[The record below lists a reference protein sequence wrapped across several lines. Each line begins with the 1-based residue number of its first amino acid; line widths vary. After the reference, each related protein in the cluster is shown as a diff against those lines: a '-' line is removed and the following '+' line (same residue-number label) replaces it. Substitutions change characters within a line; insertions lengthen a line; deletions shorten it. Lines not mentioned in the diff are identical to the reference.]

1 MYVHLM
7 AADVHED
14 TWRGTGRRRL
24 GHQPLSPSNKY
35 GHKEADHRNKDAH
48 SFFLFKVIAAVASE
62 KVV

>member
-24 GHQPLSPSNKY
+24 GQQPLSPSNKY
-35 GHKEADHRNKDAH
+35 GHKEADDRNKDAH
-48 SFFLFKVIAAVASE
+48 SFLFKVLAVVASE